1 MINALPEF
9 YFYDVC
15 FVPKEIFRI
24 EENRYLPKKGIPVK
38 YVLCHRRWGKKKRWF
53 LAEALKFL
61 NALSRDKDKIKAE
74 GFIHLNTAYLWLSNG
89 RPRLRI
95 CS

>member
-1 MINALPEF
+1 ME
-9 YFYDVC
+9 
-15 FVPKEIFRI
+15 
-24 EENRYLPKKGIPVK
+24 
-38 YVLCHRRWGKKKRWF
+38 KKKTWF

-61 NALSRDKDKIKAE
+61 NALSRDKDKIKCK
-74 GFIHLNTAYLWLSNG
+74 GSIHLNTAYLWLSNG